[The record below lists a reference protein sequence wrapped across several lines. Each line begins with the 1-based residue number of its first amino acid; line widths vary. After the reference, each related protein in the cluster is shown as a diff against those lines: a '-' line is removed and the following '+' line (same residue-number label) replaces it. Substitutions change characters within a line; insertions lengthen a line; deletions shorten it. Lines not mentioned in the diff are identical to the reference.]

1 MQTDLKTNPKMK
13 STLHRR
19 LFPSALA
26 ATWLAVSVTVPTFAL
41 TLLPQPPTPLPPRPY
56 ADAAPADE
64 ITRTGVIERR
74 VAIGGETI
82 GWVLRDEKG
91 KKIELSLPPA
101 AFATIREGMHVV
113 IKGKLGT
120 KKYLER
126 GEVTMFHVREISEI
140 VH

>member
-1 MQTDLKTNPKMK
+1 MFLHEVRRGRGARLWIRRVFLPSPSLRSLARKNNSGAAQSWKQAGQTD
-13 STLHRR
+13 
-19 LFPSALA
+19 
-26 ATWLAVSVTVPTFAL
+26 
-41 TLLPQPPTPLPPRPY
+41 PPDPH
-56 ADAAPADE
+56 AAPADK

-74 VAIGGETI
+74 VAIGGETT

-101 AFATIREGMHVV
+101 ASATIREGMHVV

-120 KKYLER
+120 KKYVER
-126 GEVTMFHVREISEI
+126 GEVSMFHVREISEI

>member
-1 MQTDLKTNPKMK
+1 MKTI
-13 STLHRR
+13 LRR
-19 LFPSALA
+19 HAFPSALA
-26 ATWLAVSVTVPTFAL
+26 AALLAISVSIPAFAASSG
-41 TLLPQPPTPLPPRPY
+41 TLPQAIVPLPF

-64 ITRTGVIERR
+64 ITRTGVLERH
-74 VAIGGETI
+74 VAIGGETT

-91 KKIELSLPPA
+91 KKLELSLPPA

-126 GEVTMFHVREISEI
+126 GEVSIFHVREISEI
-140 VH
+140 VR